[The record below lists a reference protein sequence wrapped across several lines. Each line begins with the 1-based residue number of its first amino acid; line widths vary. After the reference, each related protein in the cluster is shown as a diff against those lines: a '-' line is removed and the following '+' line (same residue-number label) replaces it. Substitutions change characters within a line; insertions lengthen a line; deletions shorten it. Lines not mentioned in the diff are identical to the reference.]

1 MREGAADAQHIG
13 DLLER
18 LTDPTWSRRADALRE
33 ATALLAS
40 NGLESADEDQLGPVV
55 VDATTDAKW
64 EVRKAAALALA
75 EFRHFSNDV
84 LQQALAALLE
94 DSNRWVSQAAT
105 RASRRLRSRPDR
117 ASEWPLTASPQ
128 DPTLQLIVTRIREVG
143 LQSMTPARIFDLATE
158 VGERYY
164 QDLAADTAHEIK
176 TLLTP
181 LEGHLIEL
189 DRHLAGRAADDAIER
204 DHVAK
209 ALGRLRMLATLVD
222 DLRTYSSPDDSAF
235 RRVDLGSV
243 VREAVGLGCERRPG
257 GLPPVGVRIEV
268 PDGIVIDGNQ
278 QRLVRAIAN
287 IVANAQQAMPE
298 GGALTV
304 RARSMAAEFAEV
316 TIADTGRGMTAEQ
329 IDHAMERFRS
339 TRRDEGGTGLGLP
352 IAEHIIVND
361 HGGELAID
369 SVPGEGTKVVI
380 MLPLRH
386 APREGEP

>member
-1 MREGAADAQHIG
+1 
-13 DLLER
+13 
-18 LTDPTWSRRADALRE
+18 
-33 ATALLAS
+33 
-40 NGLESADEDQLGPVV
+40 
-55 VDATTDAKW
+55 
-64 EVRKAAALALA
+64 
-75 EFRHFSNDV
+75 
-84 LQQALAALLE
+84 
-94 DSNRWVSQAAT
+94 
-105 RASRRLRSRPDR
+105 
-117 ASEWPLTASPQ
+117 
-128 DPTLQLIVTRIREVG
+128 
-143 LQSMTPARIFDLATE
+143 
-158 VGERYY
+158 
-164 QDLAADTAHEIK
+164 
-176 TLLTP
+176 
-181 LEGHLIEL
+181 
-189 DRHLAGRAADDAIER
+189 
-204 DHVAK
+204 
-209 ALGRLRMLATLVD
+209 MLATLVD

-268 PDGIVIDGNQ
+268 LDGIAIDGNQ

-298 GGALTV
+298 GGTLTV

-329 IDHAMERFRS
+329 IEGAMERFRS

-369 SVPGEGTKVVI
+369 SVPGEGTKVVV